1 MGGRNLRA
9 ECRKAAC
16 LPDSQR
22 NQDHRAHND
31 HGGLDGVCHQHGPHA
46 AGGGEY
52 QHHTHRN
59 TERHK
64 LADTKQGLENLCQ
77 GNGDGGNHA
86 QVASQAQQQRYQPVG
101 RSEVVLEQL
110 RHRSDARLAEAGSAG
125 PCAPVWIA
133 VDQEGGRVRRLSA
146 HNGFRDWPSAL
157 NMGRRSPQ
165 HTWET
170 ALDMGLMLADMGINL
185 NFAPSLDLHRPDS
198 PAIGRQE
205 RAFSSE
211 PAGVARHGAAF
222 ARGMRNARIVCCYKH
237 FPGHG
242 SARGDT
248 HEGYADISETWSER
262 ELEPYRDLLGRNLPA
277 MVMVA
282 HVTLRRLDDRPASLS
297 PAVVTGLLR
306 EKLGFRGVI
315 VTDDL
320 DMEAVASQYPL
331 KERIRLAVN
340 AGADILLFGNNLHYD
355 EELPFLVHAAL
366 MELIDEG
373 DIPPERIRAS
383 YERIRELKAF
393 VNNSRQ

>member
-1 MGGRNLRA
+1 MAGYTCEMKVNMYVVWCLISVLIAVLPCRAESFARGKSADLSVMAGEMIMTGFRGQALEHDNAPPLRA
-9 ECRKAAC
+9 LREGKIGGVILFAK
-16 LPDSQR
+16 DIQTGKTR
-22 NQDHRAHND
+22 NISS
-31 HGGLDGVCHQHGPHA
+31 P
-46 AGGGEY
+46 
-52 QHHTHRN
+52 
-59 TERHK
+59 
-64 LADTKQGLENLCQ
+64 
-77 GNGDGGNHA
+77 
-86 QVASQAQQQRYQPVG
+86 
-101 RSEVVLEQL
+101 EQL
-110 RHRSDARLAEAGSAG
+110 KALTARLAEAGSAG

-185 NFAPSLDLHRPDS
+185 NFAPSLDLHWPDS

-262 ELEPYRDLLGRNLPA
+262 ELEPYRDLLDRNLPA

>member
-1 MGGRNLRA
+1 MAGYTCEMKVNMYVVWCLISVLIAVLPCRAESFARGKSADLSVMAGEMIMTGFRGQALEHDNAPPLRA
-9 ECRKAAC
+9 LREGKIGGVILFAK
-16 LPDSQR
+16 DIQTGKTR
-22 NQDHRAHND
+22 NISS
-31 HGGLDGVCHQHGPHA
+31 P
-46 AGGGEY
+46 
-52 QHHTHRN
+52 
-59 TERHK
+59 
-64 LADTKQGLENLCQ
+64 
-77 GNGDGGNHA
+77 
-86 QVASQAQQQRYQPVG
+86 
-101 RSEVVLEQL
+101 EQL
-110 RHRSDARLAEAGSAG
+110 KALTARLAEAGSAG

-157 NMGRRSPQ
+157 NMGRHSPQ

-262 ELEPYRDLLGRNLPA
+262 ELEPYRDLLDRNLPA

>member
-1 MGGRNLRA
+1 MYVVWCLISVLIAVLPCRAESFARGKSADLSVMAGEMIMTGFRGQALEHDNAPPLRA
-9 ECRKAAC
+9 LREGKIGGVILFAK
-16 LPDSQR
+16 DIQTGKTR
-22 NQDHRAHND
+22 NISS
-31 HGGLDGVCHQHGPHA
+31 P
-46 AGGGEY
+46 
-52 QHHTHRN
+52 
-59 TERHK
+59 
-64 LADTKQGLENLCQ
+64 
-77 GNGDGGNHA
+77 
-86 QVASQAQQQRYQPVG
+86 
-101 RSEVVLEQL
+101 EQL
-110 RHRSDARLAEAGSAG
+110 KALTARLAEAGSAG

-185 NFAPSLDLHRPDS
+185 NFAPSLDLHWPDS

-262 ELEPYRDLLGRNLPA
+262 ELEPYRDLLGSNLPA

-340 AGADILLFGNNLHYD
+340 AGAVILLFGNNLHYD

>member
-1 MGGRNLRA
+1 
-9 ECRKAAC
+9 
-16 LPDSQR
+16 
-22 NQDHRAHND
+22 
-31 HGGLDGVCHQHGPHA
+31 
-46 AGGGEY
+46 
-52 QHHTHRN
+52 
-59 TERHK
+59 
-64 LADTKQGLENLCQ
+64 
-77 GNGDGGNHA
+77 
-86 QVASQAQQQRYQPVG
+86 
-101 RSEVVLEQL
+101 
-110 RHRSDARLAEAGSAG
+110 
-125 PCAPVWIA
+125 
-133 VDQEGGRVRRLSA
+133 
-146 HNGFRDWPSAL
+146 
-157 NMGRRSPQ
+157 
-165 HTWET
+165 
-170 ALDMGLMLADMGINL
+170 MGLMLADMGINL
-185 NFAPSLDLHRPDS
+185 NFAPSLDLHWPDS

>member
-1 MGGRNLRA
+1 MAGYTCEMKVNMYVVWCLISVLIAVLPCRAESFARGKSADLSVMAGEMIMTGFRGQALEHDNAPPLRA
-9 ECRKAAC
+9 LREGKIGGVILFAKDIQTGKTRNISSPGQLKA
-16 LPDSQR
+16 L
-22 NQDHRAHND
+22 
-31 HGGLDGVCHQHGPHA
+31 
-46 AGGGEY
+46 
-52 QHHTHRN
+52 T
-59 TERHK
+59 
-64 LADTKQGLENLCQ
+64 
-77 GNGDGGNHA
+77 
-86 QVASQAQQQRYQPVG
+86 
-101 RSEVVLEQL
+101 
-110 RHRSDARLAEAGSAG
+110 ARLAEAGSAG

-185 NFAPSLDLHRPDS
+185 NFAPSLDLHWPDS